1 MMRDASAV
9 EAREVPPSSDARA
22 EAAGGAALGGPG
34 GASSGAAPQ
43 PSSEPRVSASAA
55 SGVTAEARRFLADLR
70 VEIESHPGV
79 NHLFLGRCATSPFA
93 RQDYRVFG
101 ENHYPLV
108 CVFTS
113 YLERLLVR
121 APTSDAKLWLAKVL
135 VDEYGEGSEGEDHA
149 TLYGHFLRSC
159 GSTVPD
165 RADVV
170 KVPAPAFE
178 FVREH
183 RRIVSEEPF
192 LVGLGAVGP
201 GHEWAIP
208 KMFDAVIPGLRRAGF
223 TPDEIGY
230 FTLHVEQDVDHGA
243 WLEEALL
250 RFGGTHEARA
260 QIRRGAILSLEARAR
275 FWSGVQRAVVRWR
288 QPNAVRVDGASPR
301 TIAREIL
308 MTAWDGSP
316 RLRALEAGY
325 DSFLATRRPTIREL
339 VEQGRR

>member
-1 MMRDASAV
+1 MMQHVQHAPETPPMNGTTIDRPSLV
-9 EAREVPPSSDARA
+9 SSGGTEAN
-22 EAAGGAALGGPG
+22 AA
-34 GASSGAAPQ
+34 GAAP
-43 PSSEPRVSASAA
+43 ASA
-55 SGVTAEARRFLADLR
+55 SGVKAHGTSAAARRFLADLR

-79 NHLFLGRCATSPFA
+79 NHLFLGRCATSPFS
-93 RQDYRVFG
+93 RHDYRVFG

-113 YLERLLVR
+113 YLERLLIR

-135 VDEYGEGSEGEDHA
+135 VDEYGEGSDGEDHA

-159 GSTVPD
+159 GSSVPD
-165 RADVV
+165 QTNTV
-170 KVPAPAFE
+170 KVPEPAFE
-178 FVREH
+178 FVSEH
-183 RRIVSEEPF
+183 RRIVTEEPF

-223 TPDEIGY
+223 TPDEIEY

-250 RFGGTHEARA
+250 RFGDTEAARL
-260 QIRRGAILSLEARAR
+260 QIRRGALLSLEARAR

-288 QPNAVRVDGASPR
+288 QPSAVRVDGAAPR
-301 TIAREIL
+301 TIAREIM

-316 RLRALEAGY
+316 RLRALEARY
-325 DSFLATRRPTIREL
+325 DAVLARRRPTIAEL
-339 VEQGRR
+339 IEQGRR

>member
-1 MMRDASAV
+1 M
-9 EAREVPPSSDARA
+9 
-22 EAAGGAALGGPG
+22 
-34 GASSGAAPQ
+34 
-43 PSSEPRVSASAA
+43 SAA
-55 SGVTAEARRFLADLR
+55 KSFLADLR
-70 VEIESHPGV
+70 REIESHPGV
-79 NHLFLGRCATSPFA
+79 NHLFLARCATSPFA
-93 RQDYRVFG
+93 RQDYRVFA

-149 TLYGHFLRSC
+149 TLYAHFLRAC
-159 GSTVPD
+159 GSSVPD
-165 RADVV
+165 RAGLER
-170 KVPAPAFE
+170 VPAPAHA
-178 FVREH
+178 FVTEH

-223 TPDEIGY
+223 AEEEIHY
-230 FTLHVEQDVDHGA
+230 FTLHVEQDVDHGT
-243 WLEEALL
+243 WLEEALV
-250 RFGGTHEARA
+250 RFGDTDARRA
-260 QIRRGAILSLEARAR
+260 EIRRGALLSLEARAR

-301 TIAREIL
+301 AIAHEVL
-308 MTAWDGSP
+308 LTAWDGSP
-316 RLRALEAGY
+316 RLRALEASY
-325 DSFLATRRPTIREL
+325 DRLRARRRPTIAEL